1 MLKLLL
7 QLLTD
12 CRAGRV
18 STWEMES
25 LCNARGGLVG
35 GIGQSTLSSVSR
47 HYQFLSLHKVIFKSA
62 EVRIDTVNE
71 KGGGGG
77 GKSWDLVGLDCSSA
91 KVTQFFY

>member
-1 MLKLLL
+1 
-7 QLLTD
+7 
-12 CRAGRV
+12 
-18 STWEMES
+18 MES

-62 EVRIDTVNE
+62 EEVRIDTVNE
-71 KGGGGG
+71 KRGGG

>member
-18 STWEMES
+18 STGEMES

-62 EVRIDTVNE
+62 EEVRIDTVNE
-71 KGGGGG
+71 KRGGGSLGI
-77 GKSWDLVGLDCSSA
+77 W
-91 KVTQFFY
+91 

>member
-1 MLKLLL
+1 
-7 QLLTD
+7 
-12 CRAGRV
+12 
-18 STWEMES
+18 MES

-71 KGGGGG
+71 KRGGGGEVLG
-77 GKSWDLVGLDCSSA
+77 FGRIRLLQC
-91 KVTQFFY
+91 

>member
-1 MLKLLL
+1 
-7 QLLTD
+7 
-12 CRAGRV
+12 
-18 STWEMES
+18 MES

-71 KGGGGG
+71 KGGGGRG
-77 GKSWDLVGLDCSSA
+77 EVLGFGRIRLLQC
-91 KVTQFFY
+91 